1 MTASDRPS
9 DRPSEVVRAR
19 LMAAA
24 SREAATP
31 PDTWR
36 RRLVIHGVLAAAWM
50 IGVTSV
56 LGARADW
63 SQLPRDLV
71 IPTLVGL
78 LGSAMLASVGG
89 ASRGRIMVGA
99 SSEVLFGLLASIP
112 VLLLVVVTM
121 FDLQG
126 PETPLF
132 ADPGATFAGAVK
144 CDLLIIGVGFPLLG
158 LGWALLRGLILARP
172 ALSGACIGLGAA
184 TWAHA
189 ILRVHCPMGGPS
201 HAIIGHLLPA
211 IPLMALGAWVFSARS
226 YVDRPTQADRAD
238 R

>member
-1 MTASDRPS
+1 
-9 DRPSEVVRAR
+9 
-19 LMAAA
+19 MAAA
-24 SREAATP
+24 SREVATP

-36 RRLVIHGVLAAAWM
+36 RRLVIYGVLAAAWM
-50 IGVTSV
+50 IGVTAL

-63 SQLPRDLV
+63 SQLPRELV
-71 IPTLVGL
+71 IPTLGGL

-89 ASRGRIMVGA
+89 ASRGHIMVGA
-99 SSEVLFGLLASIP
+99 SSEVLFSLLASIP
-112 VLLLVVVTM
+112 VLLLVVITM

-132 ADPGATFAGAVK
+132 ADPGATFASAVR
-144 CDLLIIGVGFPLLG
+144 CDLLVIVVGLPLLG
-158 LGWALLRGLILARP
+158 LGWALLRGLTLARP

-189 ILRVHCPMGGPS
+189 ILRVHCPMGGVS
-201 HAIIGHLLPA
+201 HAIVGHLLPA
-211 IPLMALGAWVFSARS
+211 IPLMAIGAWVFSARS
-226 YVDRPTQADRAD
+226 HVDRSTKADASD